1 MKTNPFVTKN
11 PFKKSLLALV
21 SKVFKVNLY
30 THYAEHVALQE
41 SYFSLEKLA
50 SYYKKSS
57 DSKENQLKKDQA
69 KLQKLDKRL
78 REAGTQI
85 RHLEG
90 TIKKLRKDK
99 KKLIE
104 YKHKCKL
111 LAQYNDMLNELYD
124 KAAFVACLPEA
135 IRNDVLPQYHR
146 PTIEEHK

>member
-11 PFKKSLLALV
+11 PFKKLLLV
-21 SKVFKVNLY
+21 LVNKIFKVNLY
-30 THYAEHVALQE
+30 THYIGHIALQK
-41 SYFSLEKLA
+41 SHFSLEKLT
-50 SYYKKSS
+50 SYYEKSS
-57 DSKENQLKKDQA
+57 DSKENQLKKEQA
-69 KLQKLDKRL
+69 KTRKLDKKL
-78 REAGTQI
+78 RDADFNI
-85 RHLEG
+85 RRLEG

-146 PTIEEHK
+146 PVVEEHK

>member
-11 PFKKSLLALV
+11 PFKRLLLKLV
-21 SKVFKVNLY
+21 NKVFKVNLY
-30 THYAEHVALQE
+30 THFAEYAALRDANL
-41 SYFSLEKLA
+41 SLEKLT
-50 SYYKKSS
+50 SFYEKFS
-57 DSKENQLKKDQA
+57 DSKKNQLKKEQA
-69 KLQKLDKRL
+69 KTQKLEKKL
-78 REAGTQI
+78 RDAGFNI

-146 PTIEEHK
+146 PTVEEHK

>member
-11 PFKKSLLALV
+11 PFKRLLLKLV
-21 SKVFKVNLY
+21 NKVFKVNLY
-30 THYAEHVALQE
+30 THFAEYAALQE
-41 SYFSLEKLA
+41 SHFSLKKLTSFYEKF
-50 SYYKKSS
+50 S
-57 DSKENQLKKDQA
+57 DSKKNQLKKEQA
-69 KLQKLDKRL
+69 KTQKLDKKL
-78 REAGTQI
+78 RDAGFNI

-146 PTIEEHK
+146 PVVEEHK

>member
-30 THYAEHVALQE
+30 THYAEHIALQE

-57 DSKENQLKKDQA
+57 DSKEDTLKKEQT
-69 KLQKLDKRL
+69 KTQKLDKRL

-146 PTIEEHK
+146 PTVEEHK

>member
-11 PFKKSLLALV
+11 PFKRLLLKLV
-21 SKVFKVNLY
+21 NKVFKVDLH
-30 THYAEHVALQE
+30 THYIEYAALQE
-41 SYFSLEKLA
+41 SHFSLKKLTSFYEKF
-50 SYYKKSS
+50 S
-57 DSKENQLKKDQA
+57 DSKKNQLKKEQA
-69 KLQKLDKRL
+69 KTQKLDKKL
-78 REAGTQI
+78 RDAGFNI

-146 PTIEEHK
+146 PVVEEHK

>member
-11 PFKKSLLALV
+11 PFKKLLLTLV
-21 SKVFKVNLY
+21 NKVFKVNLHS
-30 THYAEHVALQE
+30 HYEEHIVLQE
-41 SYFSLEKLA
+41 LRLSLDKLA

-57 DSKENQLKKDQA
+57 DSKEDQLKKNQV

-85 RHLEG
+85 CHLEG

-146 PTIEEHK
+146 PTVEEHK

>member
-11 PFKKSLLALV
+11 PFKKLLLKLV
-21 SKVFKVNLY
+21 NKIFKVNLY
-30 THYAEHVALQE
+30 THFVEYTALQDLNL
-41 SYFSLEKLA
+41 SLEKLT

-146 PTIEEHK
+146 PVVEEHK

>member
-1 MKTNPFVTKN
+1 MKTNPFATKN
-11 PFKKSLLALV
+11 LFKKLLLVLV
-21 SKVFKVNLY
+21 SKVFNVNLF
-30 THYAEHVALQE
+30 THYAEYSALRDLC
-41 SYFSLEKLA
+41 SN
-50 SYYKKSS
+50 YKKHSCNN
-57 DSKENQLKKDQA
+57 ENLHKKSLA

-78 REAGTQI
+78 EEAGFNI

-104 YKHKCKL
+104 YKHEYKYKCEL

-146 PTIEEHK
+146 PTVEKYK

>member
-11 PFKKSLLALV
+11 PFKRLLLKLV
-21 SKVFKVNLY
+21 NKVFKVNLY
-30 THYAEHVALQE
+30 THFAEYAALRDANL
-41 SYFSLEKLA
+41 SLEKLT

-57 DSKENQLKKDQA
+57 DSKENQLKKELA
-69 KLQKLDKRL
+69 KLHKLDKRL
-78 REAGTQI
+78 READTQI

-146 PTIEEHK
+146 PVVEEHI

>member
-11 PFKKSLLALV
+11 PFKRLLLKLV
-21 SKVFKVNLY
+21 NKVFKVNLY
-30 THYAEHVALQE
+30 THFAEYAALRDANL
-41 SYFSLEKLA
+41 SLETLTA
-50 SYYKKSS
+50 YYKRFS

-146 PTIEEHK
+146 PVVEEHK

>member
-11 PFKKSLLALV
+11 PFKKLLLKLV
-21 SKVFKVNLY
+21 NKIFKVNLY
-30 THYAEHVALQE
+30 THFVEYTALQDLNL
-41 SYFSLEKLA
+41 SLEKLT

-78 REAGTQI
+78 RKAGTQI

-146 PTIEEHK
+146 PVVEEHK

>member
-11 PFKKSLLALV
+11 PFKKLLLV
-21 SKVFKVNLY
+21 LINKVFKVSLY
-30 THYAEHVALQE
+30 THYTGYIALQE
-41 SYFSLEKLA
+41 SHFSLEKLT

-57 DSKENQLKKDQA
+57 DSKEDRLKKDQA

-124 KAAFVACLPEA
+124 KAALVACLPEA

-146 PTIEEHK
+146 PTVEEHK

>member
-11 PFKKSLLALV
+11 PFKKLLLALV
-21 SKVFKVNLY
+21 NKVFKVDLH
-30 THYAEHVALQE
+30 THYTGHIALQE
-41 SYFSLEKLA
+41 SHFSLEKL
-50 SYYKKSS
+50 SDYYIKLSH
-57 DSKENQLKKDQA
+57 SKENQLKKKA
-69 KLQKLDKRL
+69 VKLQKLEKRL

-85 RHLEG
+85 CHLEG

-111 LAQYNDMLNELYD
+111 LAQYNDILNELYD

-135 IRNDVLPQYHR
+135 IRHNVLPQYHR
-146 PTIEEHK
+146 PTIVEHK

>member
-11 PFKKSLLALV
+11 PFKKLLLALV
-21 SKVFKVNLY
+21 NKVFKVNLH
-30 THYAEHVALQE
+30 THYAEHIALQE
-41 SYFSLEKLA
+41 LHFSLEKLT
-50 SYYKKSS
+50 SFYKKSS
-57 DSKENQLKKDQA
+57 DSKEDELKKEQA

-78 REAGTQI
+78 REAGYQI

-135 IRNDVLPQYHR
+135 IRHDVLPQYHR
-146 PTIEEHK
+146 PTIVEHK

>member
-1 MKTNPFVTKN
+1 MKTNPFATKN
-11 PFKKSLLALV
+11 PFKKLLLV
-21 SKVFKVNLY
+21 LVNKVFKVNLY
-30 THYAEHVALQE
+30 FHYAEHIILQE
-41 SYFSLEKLA
+41 SHFSLEKLA

-57 DSKENQLKKDQA
+57 DSKEDQLKKDQV

-78 REAGTQI
+78 REVGTQI
-85 RHLEG
+85 RHLES

-111 LAQYNDMLNELYD
+111 LAQYNDILNELYD

-146 PTIEEHK
+146 PTVEEHK

>member
-11 PFKKSLLALV
+11 PFKKLLLV
-21 SKVFKVNLY
+21 LVNKIFKVNLY
-30 THYAEHVALQE
+30 THYIEHIALQK
-41 SYFSLEKLA
+41 SHFSLEKLT
-50 SYYKKSS
+50 SYYEKSS
-57 DSKENQLKKDQA
+57 DSKENQLKKEQA
-69 KLQKLDKRL
+69 KTQKLDKKL
-78 REAGTQI
+78 RDAGFNI
-85 RHLEG
+85 RRLEG

-146 PTIEEHK
+146 PVVEEHK

>member
-1 MKTNPFVTKN
+1 MKTNPFATKN
-11 PFKKSLLALV
+11 LFKKLLLVLV
-21 SKVFKVNLY
+21 SKVFNVNLF
-30 THYAEHVALQE
+30 THYAEYSALRDLC
-41 SYFSLEKLA
+41 SNSEKLLT
-50 SYYKKSS
+50 YYKKHSCNN
-57 DSKENQLKKDQA
+57 ENLHKKNLA

-78 REAGTQI
+78 EEAGFNI
-85 RHLEG
+85 RRLEG

-146 PTIEEHK
+146 PTVEKYK

>member
-1 MKTNPFVTKN
+1 MNTNPFVTKN
-11 PFKKSLLALV
+11 PFKKLLLALV
-21 SKVFKVNLY
+21 IKVFKVNLCS
-30 THYAEHVALQE
+30 HYAEHIVLKE
-41 SYFSLEKLA
+41 SHFSLEKLA

-57 DSKENQLKKDQA
+57 DSKEDELKKEKA

-85 RHLEG
+85 RQLEG

-135 IRNDVLPQYHR
+135 IRHDVLPQYHR
-146 PTIEEHK
+146 PTIVKHK

>member
-11 PFKKSLLALV
+11 LFKKLLLV
-21 SKVFKVNLY
+21 LVNKVFKVNLH
-30 THYAEHVALQE
+30 THFAEYIALQE
-41 SYFSLEKLA
+41 LHFSLKKLT

-57 DSKENQLKKDQA
+57 DSKEDQLKKEQT
-69 KLQKLDKRL
+69 KTQKLDKKL
-78 REAGTQI
+78 REVCTKI
-85 RHLEG
+85 YHLEG

-135 IRNDVLPQYHR
+135 IRHDVLPQYHR
-146 PTIEEHK
+146 PTVEEHK

>member
-11 PFKKSLLALV
+11 PFKKLLLV
-21 SKVFKVNLY
+21 LVNKIFKVNLY
-30 THYAEHVALQE
+30 THYIEHIALQE
-41 SYFSLEKLA
+41 SHFSLEKLA
-50 SYYKKSS
+50 FYYEKSS
-57 DSKENQLKKDQA
+57 NSKENQLRKEQA
-69 KLQKLDKRL
+69 ETRKLDKKL
-78 REAGTQI
+78 RDAGFDM
-85 RHLEG
+85 RRLEG

-146 PTIEEHK
+146 PVVEEHK

>member
-146 PTIEEHK
+146 PTVEEHK

>member
-11 PFKKSLLALV
+11 PFKKLLLV
-21 SKVFKVNLY
+21 LINKVFKVSLH
-30 THYAEHVALQE
+30 THYTGYIALQE
-41 SYFSLEKLA
+41 SHFSLEKLT

-57 DSKENQLKKDQA
+57 DSKEDRLKKDQA
-69 KLQKLDKRL
+69 KLQKLDRRL

-146 PTIEEHK
+146 PTVEEHK

>member
-1 MKTNPFVTKN
+1 MKTNPFATKN
-11 PFKKSLLALV
+11 PFKKLLLV
-21 SKVFKVNLY
+21 LVNKVFKVNLY
-30 THYAEHVALQE
+30 FHYAEHIILQE
-41 SYFSLEKLA
+41 SHFSLEKLA
-50 SYYKKSS
+50 YYYKKSS
-57 DSKENQLKKDQA
+57 DSKEDRLKKDHV

-78 REAGTQI
+78 REVGTQI
-85 RHLEG
+85 RHLES

-111 LAQYNDMLNELYD
+111 LAQYNDILNELYD

-146 PTIEEHK
+146 PTVEEHK